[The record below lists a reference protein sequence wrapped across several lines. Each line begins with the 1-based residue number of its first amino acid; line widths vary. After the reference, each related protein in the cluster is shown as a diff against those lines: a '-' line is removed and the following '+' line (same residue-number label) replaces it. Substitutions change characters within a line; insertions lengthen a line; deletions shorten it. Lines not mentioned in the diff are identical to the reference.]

1 MMTFIN
7 TIPLSYRFGK
17 VWRRNLVTFMKTWKV
32 NFIPPFL
39 EPLLYLL
46 ALGLGVGS
54 FITQVGGVSYP
65 RFIAPALIS
74 IAVMNAAFFECT
86 YSSYVRMYYQKTFD
100 AMITTPL
107 SIEEV
112 ILGELCWGATRS
124 FIYALL
130 MFPVLL
136 AFGVLGLPTSLLIF
150 PFSLLAGFLFASLGM
165 CFTAVSPGIDTLNYP
180 SFLLITPMFLFSG
193 TFFPLDLL
201 PVPVQLVA
209 YGFLPLTHVVAVNR
223 GFSLGALTPSLLL
236 SIAWL
241 IAASAVLCPIA
252 IHLMKKRLIV

>member
-1 MMTFIN
+1 MTPIVR
-7 TIPLSYRFGK
+7 IPFSYRFGK
-17 VWRRNLVTFMKTWKV
+17 VWRRNLVTFMRTWKV

-54 FITQVGGVSYP
+54 FITQVEGVSYP

-107 SIEEV
+107 SIEDV

-136 AFGVLGLPTSLLIF
+136 AFGVIDLPSSFLIF

-193 TFFPLDLL
+193 TFFPLNLL
-201 PVPVQLVA
+201 PVPVQIVA
-209 YGFLPLTHVVAVNR
+209 YGLLPLTHVVAVMR
-223 GFSLGALTPSLLL
+223 GFCLGILSLDLLL
-236 SIAWL
+236 SITWL
-241 IAASAVLCPIA
+241 AIASTLLCPVA
-252 IHLMKKRLIV
+252 IHLMKKRLII